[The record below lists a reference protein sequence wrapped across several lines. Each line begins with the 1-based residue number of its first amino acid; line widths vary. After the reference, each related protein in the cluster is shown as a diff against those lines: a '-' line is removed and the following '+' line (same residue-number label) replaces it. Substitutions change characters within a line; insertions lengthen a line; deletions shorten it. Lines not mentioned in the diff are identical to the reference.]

1 MFDNKGSSNQ
11 EVAELITNKQ
21 WPSYQLTAIIYYVY
35 YLLEQN
41 HGRGMKALSEENCEA
56 CHKDGRQFRITK
68 ARMSDPRSNVQ
79 DILNRLLNR
88 INNFWLRDL

>member
-1 MFDNKGSSNQ
+1 
-11 EVAELITNKQ
+11 
-21 WPSYQLTAIIYYVY
+21 
-35 YLLEQN
+35 
-41 HGRGMKALSEENCEA
+41 MKALSEENCEA
-56 CHKDGRQFRITK
+56 CHKDGRRFRITM

>member
-1 MFDNKGSSNQ
+1 MIQAISIGALSTDLNH
-11 EVAELITNKQ
+11 
-21 WPSYQLTAIIYYVY
+21 SYNYYY

-56 CHKDGRQFRITK
+56 CHKDGRRFRITK